1 MYTLIII
8 LIISFIP
15 IPVMAKYMIN
25 GRNPYRGLLEGIM
38 SAVIGVTM
46 VFLFSQVFTGITIF
60 ERMDMILGNVK
71 ASDMYMT
78 NMPQMFGLGKLSQDE
93 LQQAMDYS
101 REIMKLSLPGFIII
115 AASVIAYINYKIV
128 SWILKK
134 SGQMV
139 SLLPPFRLFVLPKSA
154 MLGSVLIY
162 LLSYI
167 TSSSGLVDKDL
178 IMYNVQMLFG
188 FIFSVQGLSFMFYY
202 SYIKH
207 FPKLITLIVA
217 GICIILPLGQTF
229 LFILGLTDVAFDLR
243 KKILAKISLK

>member
-60 ERMDMILGNVK
+60 ERIDMVLEGVK
-71 ASDMYMT
+71 VSDMYMT
-78 NMPQMFGLGKLSQDE
+78 NMPQMFGLENLTQDE

-101 REIMKLSLPGFIII
+101 RKIMKLSLPGLIII
-115 AASVIAYINYKIV
+115 SSSIVAYLNYKIV

-134 SGQMV
+134 SGKIV

-154 MLGSVLIY
+154 VLGSVLIY

-167 TSSSGLVDKDL
+167 ASNSGLVDKEL
-178 IMYNVQMLFG
+178 IMFNIQMLFG
-188 FIFSVQGLSFMFYY
+188 FVFSVQGLSFMFYY
-202 SYIKH
+202 SHIKH
-207 FPKLITLIVA
+207 FPKWITLIIA
-217 GICIILPLGQTF
+217 GICIILPIGQTF